1 MNGWRVV
8 YEEGVTTAYS
18 WIWKIAFLF
27 QMNFDNENSIHVE
40 ELEYP
45 IS

>member
-8 YEEGVTTAYS
+8 YEDGVITTYS
-18 WIWKIAFLF
+18 WILKFAFLF
-27 QMNFDNENSIHVE
+27 EMEFDNENSIHVE